1 MDVTLVSQLWP
12 IAAAGIGGV
21 MIGGVLARRKIT
33 RQLND
38 ICQTKDVLRSA
49 QCVAASQLAVLEDLN
64 SRLLKGRKWESYEER
79 GEPPHAGWYY
89 CRVVSATDN
98 PGFMWVANIEVF
110 RYLIR
115 SDVVPT
121 HYCGPFIIPPFDE

>member
-64 SRLLKGRKWESYEER
+64 SRLLKGRKWESAEDL
-79 GEPPHAGWYY
+79 GEPKHKGWYY
-89 CRVVSATDN
+89 CRVMFSVGKPA
-98 PGFMWVANIEVF
+98 FLWVHGIEGY
-110 RYLIR
+110 RALIQ
-115 SDVVPT
+115 SKVTPT
-121 HYCGPFIIPPFDE
+121 HYCGPFIIPPFDR